1 MFLFQLALMNTA
13 SVNEIKKELNTLDAD
28 VLVGLC
34 MRLAK
39 YKKENKELLNYMLF
53 EAHDEKSYIT
63 SVKEM
68 IDELFRDIP
77 APNPYLTKKVLRKI
91 LRFVNKQIKYS
102 GIVQTELE
110 LRIYF
115 CTKTKAAKVP
125 LTEGTVINNLYQQ
138 QLKKINTC
146 LLKLP
151 EDLFADY
158 QREFEQIA

>member
-1 MFLFQLALMNTA
+1 MNTA
-13 SVNEIKKELNTLDAD
+13 SVNEIKKELNTLDTD

-34 MRLAK
+34 MRLVK
-39 YKKENKELLNYMLF
+39 YKKENKELLNYLLF
-53 EAHDEKSYIT
+53 EAHNEQAYIA
-63 SVKEM
+63 SVKETV
-68 IDELFRDIP
+68 DELFNDVP
-77 APNPYLTKKVLRKI
+77 AANLYLTKKVLRKI

-115 CTKTKAAKVP
+115 CTKTLEAKVP
-125 LTEGTVINNLYQQ
+125 LTVGTVIYNLYQQ

-146 LLKLP
+146 LSKLP

-158 QREFEQIA
+158 QREVERIS

>member
-1 MFLFQLALMNTA
+1 MNTA
-13 SVNEIKKELNTLDAD
+13 SVNEIKKELNTLDAN

-39 YKKENKELLNYMLF
+39 YKKENKELLNYLLF
-53 EAHDEKSYIT
+53 EAQSEQAYIT
-63 SVKEM
+63 SVKEE
-68 IDELFRDIP
+68 IDDLFKDIP
-77 APNPYLTKKVLRKI
+77 APNLYLTKKVLRKT

-102 GIVQTELE
+102 SIVQTELE

-125 LTEGTVINNLYQQ
+125 LTAGTVIYNLYHQ

-146 LLKLP
+146 LSKLP

-158 QREFEQIA
+158 QREVERIR

>member
-1 MFLFQLALMNTA
+1 MNTA
-13 SVNEIKKELNTLDAD
+13 SVNEIKKELNTLDTD

-39 YKKENKELLNYMLF
+39 YKKENKELLNYLLF
-53 EAHDEKSYIT
+53 EAHNEHAYIT

-68 IDELFRDIP
+68 IDELFNDVP
-77 APNPYLTKKVLRKI
+77 AANLYMTKKTLRKI

-102 GIVQTELE
+102 GIVQSELE

-115 CTKTKAAKVP
+115 CSKTKKARVP
-125 LTEGTVINNLYQQ
+125 LTEGTVLGNLYEQ

-146 LLKLP
+146 LSKLP
-151 EDLFADY
+151 EDLLADY
-158 QREFEQIA
+158 QREIEHLA